1 MLNKKGK
8 IIKKKKIAL
17 FDLDYTI
24 LKIDSTSIYV
34 REIVKSYPRSLLYV
48 PQIFIYSAF
57 KLLNLSTLTRL
68 KEVFYQPLK
77 HLSIQQR
84 EDFADLIVEKSL
96 TYAKKEALDYI
107 KELKRQGYILILAS
121 ASPEYYVEK
130 LANHFGFDYFVGTR
144 LIFKGDKVC
153 IEGLNCKYEEKV
165 KRIKELID
173 LIEYDL
179 VNSLA
184 YSDNESDI
192 PMLKLVGNGFLVSPA
207 KWEILRKII

>member
-1 MLNKKGK
+1 MSNKKDK
-8 IIKKKKIAL
+8 LIIKKKIAI

-24 LKIDSTSIYV
+24 LKVDSTSIYA
-34 REIVKSYPRSLLYV
+34 REIIRNYPRSLLHL

-57 KLLNLSTLTRL
+57 KILNLSTLTRL

-77 HLSIQQR
+77 YLTSQQR
-84 EDFADLIVEKSL
+84 EDFANLVVEKSIS
-96 TYAKKEALDYI
+96 YAKKEALDYI
-107 KELKRQGYILILAS
+107 KELKSQGFVLILAS

-130 LANHFGFDYFVGTR
+130 LAKHFGFDYFVGTR
-144 LIFKGDKVC
+144 LIFKGKKVC

-173 LIEYDL
+173 LEEYDL
-179 VNSLA
+179 ANSFA

-192 PMLKLVGNGFLVSPA
+192 PILKLVGNGFLVSPA
-207 KWEILRKII
+207 RWEILRKII